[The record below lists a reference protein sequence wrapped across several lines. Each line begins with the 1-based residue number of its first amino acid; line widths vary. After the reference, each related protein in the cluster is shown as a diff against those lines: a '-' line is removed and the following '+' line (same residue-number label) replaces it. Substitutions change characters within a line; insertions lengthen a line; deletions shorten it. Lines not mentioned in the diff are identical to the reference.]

1 MTQVGLNDKRT
12 GGRTLV
18 ELSLYTVL
26 PVGGGH
32 VGIILGL
39 SVREEDIVGTAA
51 IPVLGTRGSLQ
62 YSTVH
67 HSIHIIIVIQRWHYS
82 HPRTGHQGQPTQYTY
97 YTHIIHHLIIIC
109 M

>member
-1 MTQVGLNDKRT
+1 MNDKRT

-67 HSIHIIIVIQRWHYS
+67 TSFYTHYHSYTEVALQPSPYWTPGAAYTIHILHS
-82 HPRTGHQGQPTQYTY
+82 
-97 YTHIIHHLIIIC
+97 THTLSTIS
-109 M
+109 

>member
-1 MTQVGLNDKRT
+1 MNDKRT

-67 HSIHIIIVIQRWHYS
+67 HSIHIIIIIVIQRWHYS
-82 HPRTGHQGQPTQYTY
+82 HPRTGHQGQPTHT
-97 YTHIIHHLIIIC
+97 THTLSTIS
-109 M
+109 

>member
-51 IPVLGTRGSLQ
+51 IPVLGTRDSLHNTHTTHTL
-62 YSTVH
+62 STI
-67 HSIHIIIVIQRWHYS
+67 S
-82 HPRTGHQGQPTQYTY
+82 
-97 YTHIIHHLIIIC
+97 
-109 M
+109 